1 MFEIRNSY
9 LYILGI
15 KICYMRG
22 ASKGYEDTFSKEDY
36 IFDENQLKKLD
47 IVWINGDMSDMN
59 SLKKI
64 TLRNKCR
71 KLI

>member
-47 IVWINGDMSDMN
+47 IV
-59 SLKKI
+59 
-64 TLRNKCR
+64 
-71 KLI
+71 